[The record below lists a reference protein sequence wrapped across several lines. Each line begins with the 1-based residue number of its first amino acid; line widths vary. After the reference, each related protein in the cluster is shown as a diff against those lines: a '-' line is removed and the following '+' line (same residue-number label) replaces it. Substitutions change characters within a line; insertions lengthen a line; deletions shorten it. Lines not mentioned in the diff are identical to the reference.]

1 MPTAQELL
9 KKFRSIK
16 TLPHIAIRLTKLLAD
31 EKSTMQDFENIIKA
45 DPTLVLRMLRVCN
58 SPFYGLWQKIDS
70 ISRAVMI
77 IGMKNLRNMIVTDAL
92 RNIFE
97 EGPDEDI
104 FSRSRLWLHSV
115 AVGICSKM
123 ISERIFGRMGED
135 VYLCGILHDIGIIIE
150 DQVAHDLVLQICKT
164 YTPDSKPITEYEREV
179 MGTDHCEIGYI
190 LAREWKIPV
199 EVQEGIRYHHNLE
212 RKISPSSE
220 TGIVQMAD
228 YLVSE
233 LNYPAISGIEAKL
246 SPDMVD
252 YLRDNSYEFKALLQ
266 DLPGEISKAEQLYSS
281 GEE

>member
-1 MPTAQELL
+1 
-9 KKFRSIK
+9 
-16 TLPHIAIRLTKLLAD
+16 
-31 EKSTMQDFENIIKA
+31 
-45 DPTLVLRMLRVCN
+45 
-58 SPFYGLWQKIDS
+58 
-70 ISRAVMI
+70 MI

-97 EGPDEDI
+97 EGQDEDI

-115 AVGICSKM
+115 AVSICSKM
-123 ISERIFGRMGED
+123 ISERIFGRVSED
-135 VYLCGILHDIGIIIE
+135 AYLCGILHDIGIIVE

-228 YLVSE
+228 YLFSE
-233 LNYPAISGIEAKL
+233 LNYPAISGIEANL
-246 SPDMVD
+246 SPDMAD